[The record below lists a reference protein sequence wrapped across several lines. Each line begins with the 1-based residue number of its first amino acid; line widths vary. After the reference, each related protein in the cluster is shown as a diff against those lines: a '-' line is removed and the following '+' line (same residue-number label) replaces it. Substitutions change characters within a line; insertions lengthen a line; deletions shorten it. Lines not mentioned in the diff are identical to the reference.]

1 MGSMTSQE
9 YSYHVSLIMIP
20 HCAHRA
26 TNPPQTIRVV
36 NYEGGKTMKMPPRKR
51 KENSQQLACTFLAF
65 RSK

>member
-36 NYEGGKTMKMPPRKR
+36 NYEGGKIMKMPPE
-51 KENSQQLACTFLAF
+51 KEKKILSN
-65 RSK
+65 